1 MAVCPNGWVFVYELS
16 GCGFESSCS
25 HLNNYTDR
33 KIMKVL
39 TKRTEAN
46 VKKFG
51 LVLFFIEDKLKNIR
65 NNVDQ

>member
-1 MAVCPNGWVFVYELS
+1 
-16 GCGFESSCS
+16 
-25 HLNNYTDR
+25 
-33 KIMKVL
+33 MKVI